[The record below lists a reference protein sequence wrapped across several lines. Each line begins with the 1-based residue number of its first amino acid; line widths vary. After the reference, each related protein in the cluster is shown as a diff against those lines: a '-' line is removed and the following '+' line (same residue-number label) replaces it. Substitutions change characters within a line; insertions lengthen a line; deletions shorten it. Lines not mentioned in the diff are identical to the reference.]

1 MKAVWALARKELR
14 LLLRDRVAAGLLL
27 GMPLLFILIL
37 GLLLG
42 ESFGQKPDDT
52 LRVSIVD
59 LDEGTGL
66 EGRSWAHWVYTDLQE
81 TPGIRIEVV
90 PSRER
95 GRELIRNHKRAAVL
109 VLKEDFSAL
118 INRCSFLDTPRSL
131 NPFHREGVYLDRVG
145 VELLKDGNQL
155 SAAAIIEQVV
165 QVSMLRV
172 ILPFMIGQAFQKL
185 SEPAFID
192 RLGEAVRLPMPEDFP
207 VLVNTAAKLLKD
219 PRLKLARTIDRKLD
233 ADLRGLEVKLKSF
246 RPIVERDR
254 VRLAELIQLAAGK
267 DRTR

>member
-1 MKAVWALARKELR
+1 AKKELR

-27 GMPLLFILIL
+27 GMPLLFILLL
-37 GLLLG
+37 GLMLG

-59 LDEGTGL
+59 LDRGKGL
-66 EGRSWAHWVYTDLQE
+66 EGKPWAHRVFTDLQE
-81 TPGIRIEVV
+81 APGIRIEVV
-90 PSRER
+90 PTRER
-95 GRELIRNHKRAAVL
+95 AEELIRDHKRAAVL
-109 VLKEDFSAL
+109 VLTEGFSER

-131 NPFHREGVYLDRVG
+131 NPFHREGVYLDKVG

-155 SAAAIIEQVV
+155 SAASIIEQVV

-192 RLGEAVRLPMPEDFP
+192 RLGEAVRLPMPEGFP
-207 VLVNTAAKLLKD
+207 V
-219 PRLKLARTIDRKLD
+219 
-233 ADLRGLEVKLKSF
+233 
-246 RPIVERDR
+246 
-254 VRLAELIQLAAGK
+254 
-267 DRTR
+267 